1 MTDNRPPNLG
11 DGSEDI
17 TGIPQC
23 SAEADVEFT
32 RDYEVGGVS
41 FFSVHD
47 PMEKKTNLHLLSR

>member
-32 RDYEVGGVS
+32 RDYEVIIVYLSDYQTTIKGGLVY
-41 FFSVHD
+41 V
-47 PMEKKTNLHLLSR
+47 